1 MGHEHSNVTFLIP
14 HQFETEDGD
23 EFYGIE
29 IHSMKETAVL
39 MHRFKQQYPSQD
51 IQYFHAEQLI
61 AYYLQEIK
69 KTQLDVITDE
79 SPPINIGLGKLC
91 CSTCSVLTNFK
102 RLHLRGNSRVSFPNT
117 VNLFSDTYPSAPQTG
132 SPMPKKPNTAP
143 DPSPIFSPP
152 ETKAEVARI
161 TSITR
166 GIALS
171 SASMFAGSPIS
182 RSCII
187 ESMSAEPFSRDS
199 DEKFNN

>member
-1 MGHEHSNVTFLIP
+1 
-14 HQFETEDGD
+14 
-23 EFYGIE
+23 
-29 IHSMKETAVL
+29 MKETAFDV
-39 MHRFKQQYPSQD
+39 HRFKQQYPSQD

-69 KTQLDVITDE
+69 KTPLDAITDE

-132 SPMPKKPNTAP
+132 SPMPKKPKTAP
-143 DPSPIFSPP
+143 DPSPWFSPP
-152 ETKAEVARI
+152 EAKAEVAR
-161 TSITR
+161 TVSKTG

-171 SASMFAGSPIS
+171 SASLFAGSPIS

-187 ESMSAEPFSRDS
+187 ESMSSEPSALYGDV
-199 DEKFNN
+199 KFKNG